1 VNLPLT
7 YACQWYKN
15 NCMRRN
21 FIYLLAFISIYGCA
35 SVESLLDKG
44 EYSRA
49 FSLSLSKVRGA
60 KKKETKYVSA
70 LEKSYAKL
78 NEADRRKIEMWDA
91 PRKPV
96 HWEDVLFTLK
106 GMADRQQ
113 KLEPLL
119 PLKSATGYKANFE
132 MYKYV
137 EEIHEAEEQV
147 CLYHFGRAAELV
159 AQTRR
164 TGQRTYAREAYD
176 ALKKVE
182 ALRPD
187 FPGLSGRRD
196 EARTEGTTIV
206 YFNIHGL
213 PGNMLQQ
220 AVMREIQSM
229 PVSSLD
235 RFWFNYSVDTRD
247 KETADYQA
255 DVFLEN
261 LTISPERER
270 IHTYT
275 EKKEILITK
284 DSKKEKRDSTDI
296 IVEKE
301 VIENVKAD
309 ISEVFREKK
318 AVLQG
323 RLQIQQKTTGEMIAN
338 LPLEVFHEFNG
349 YACKYS
355 GDERALSQATRK
367 KLDGYLEF
375 FPTDYD
381 MAVKLAVVFR
391 DALLQKAGNANIQ

>member
-1 VNLPLT
+1 
-7 YACQWYKN
+7 
-15 NCMRRN
+15 MHRN
-21 FIYLLAFISIYGCA
+21 FIFLLVAFLSLHGCA

-44 EYSRA
+44 EYFRA

-96 HWEDVLFTLK
+96 HWEDVLITLK
-106 GMADRQQ
+106 SMAERQQ
-113 KLEPLL
+113 KIEPLL
-119 PLKSATGYKANFE
+119 PLKSAAGYRANFE
-132 MYKYV
+132 ILDYV
-137 EEIHEAEEQV
+137 KEILEAEEQV
-147 CLYHFGRAAELV
+147 CLYHFGRAAELI

-164 TGQRTYAREAYD
+164 TGLRAYAREAYD

-182 ALRPD
+182 TLRPD
-187 FPGLSGRRD
+187 FPGLAGRKD

-213 PGNMLQQ
+213 PGNVLQQ

-235 RFWFNYSVDTRD
+235 RFWFNYSVDVRD

-255 DVFLEN
+255 DIFLEN
-261 LTISPERER
+261 LTVSPERER
-270 IHTYT
+270 VHTHT
-275 EKKEILITK
+275 ENKEVLITK

-301 VIENVKAD
+301 VFENVKAD

-323 RLQIQQKTTGEMIAN
+323 RLQIQQKNTGELIAS
-338 LPLEVFHEFNG
+338 LPMEVFHEFTG
-349 YACKYS
+349 YACKYA
-355 GDERALSQATRK
+355 GDARALSPATRK

-375 FPTDYD
+375 FPTDYE
-381 MAVKLAVVFR
+381 MVVTLAKVFR
-391 DALLQKAGNANIQ
+391 SAVIQNIEKVNID

>member
-1 VNLPLT
+1 
-7 YACQWYKN
+7 
-15 NCMRRN
+15 MHRN
-21 FIYLLAFISIYGCA
+21 FIYLLFASLLLYGCA

-60 KKKETKYVSA
+60 KKKETKFVSA
-70 LEKSYAKL
+70 LEKSYSKL

-96 HWEDVLFTLK
+96 HWEDVLITLK
-106 GMADRQQ
+106 SMAERQQ
-113 KLEPLL
+113 KIEPLL
-119 PLKSATGYKANFE
+119 PLKSASGYRANFE
-132 MYKYV
+132 IHEYV
-137 EEIHEAEEQV
+137 QEILEAEEQV
-147 CLYHFGRAAELV
+147 CLYHFGRAAELL

-164 TGQRTYAREAYD
+164 SGQRAYAREAYD

-182 ALRPD
+182 ILRPD
-187 FPGLSGRRD
+187 FPELSGRRD

-235 RFWFNYSVDTRD
+235 RFWYNYSVDARD
-247 KETADYQA
+247 KESADYQA

-275 EKKEILITK
+275 EKKEVLITK

-301 VIENVKAD
+301 VFENVKAD

-318 AVLQG
+318 AILQG
-323 RLQIQQKTTGEMIAN
+323 RLQIQQKSSGELISN
-338 LPLEVFHEFNG
+338 VPLEVYHEFNG

-355 GDERALSQATRK
+355 GDERALSQVSRK

-381 MAVKLAVVFR
+381 MAVKIAVVFR
-391 DALLQKAGNANIQ
+391 DALLQQARKTDLR